1 MKANTVVVISGKVCA
16 PTKPVPEHPMM
27 DLGEAESHPGLVYK
41 IEMFDYE
48 RDLKD
53 FLSSCVPFEDQMRGL
68 VKLGLAHD
76 IPDGIPKE
84 NHPYTVPDY
93 EFEVKSVEI
102 MNGAVFSHFVAVL
115 VDEKKVE
122 PTPPKDLQKTASTV
136 SKRRGKLLSSAEMR
150 IMTNGRMR
158 ISSGLITHFQPAK

>member
-93 EFEVKSVEI
+93 EFEVI
-102 MNGAVFSHFVAVL
+102 WLDDNGNQWV
-115 VDEKKVE
+115 KKE
-122 PTPPKDLQKTASTV
+122 QESQEELW
-136 SKRRGKLLSSAEMR
+136 GKALLIADMAQFR
-150 IMTNGRMR
+150 INHDGSNQIKQLT
-158 ISSGLITHFQPAK
+158 Q

>member
-102 MNGAVFSHFVAVL
+102 MNGA
-115 VDEKKVE
+115 
-122 PTPPKDLQKTASTV
+122 
-136 SKRRGKLLSSAEMR
+136 RGKSLYHINR
-150 IMTNGRMR
+150 R
-158 ISSGLITHFQPAK
+158 PK